1 LKGHVSN
8 PYDKKIYGVGYI
20 GVGEYKPSNNKKMTK
35 SYIRWSNMMR
45 RCYSSTY
52 KNLHK
57 TYKNC
62 TVCDEWHNYQ
72 VFADWFNKNIYQ
84 CNEELHLDKDILIK
98 NNKLYSPNTC
108 ILIPESLN
116 KLLTKT
122 NKFRGGYPIGV
133 VNHLGK
139 YEVKC
144 GCGDGSGKYLGR
156 YKNIDDAFN
165 TYKMFK
171 ENTIATQA
179 EKYKKYLSIN
189 AYNALLHYTV
199 EIND

>member
-1 LKGHVSN
+1 MKGHVSN

-45 RCYSSTY
+45 RCYSSAY

-57 TYKNC
+57 TY
-62 TVCDEWHNYQ
+62 
-72 VFADWFNKNIYQ
+72 
-84 CNEELHLDKDILIK
+84 
-98 NNKLYSPNTC
+98 
-108 ILIPESLN
+108 
-116 KLLTKT
+116 
-122 NKFRGGYPIGV
+122 KFRGGYPIGV